1 MTKTAIVLL
10 LMAGVAVVQSAPS
23 LTVGDVTY
31 ENVTLKKEYPRSF
44 FIQHDGG
51 TVFIDRSAVSEEQ
64 IARLLGSSS
73 SDSTVKP
80 KADSGVATKD
90 YEEAKRL
97 LRGEDEG
104 DNWKRGVELMEK
116 AAEASH
122 PAAQYEWGVI
132 LIDAF
137 CVQQDGTKGE
147 EFLRK
152 AADAGDGQAIRQLAL
167 RERDPEKLAQGIK
180 KAAEAGDGH
189 AMVHLATTGGWPGVG
204 DGEEDSRA
212 WLDKAFA
219 TGDPEV
225 MVHAASMLSASSN
238 NPKGGERLQM
248 TKEEMQA
255 KAIEALRAGCKEN
268 VLDAYRDLAL
278 MLRRGDGVEKN
289 EAESKT
295 LMAEFNRRARQRA
308 AKGSIAARINLM
320 HGLQMSRA
328 EDADSQILRLA
339 NEVLAKSSYP
349 GHYTAA
355 ALFGARSVEGNDPT
369 SAEGISRALAWL
381 KERQAEKKNEGIAG
395 LIKSFEERLAKAS
408 TETAAE

>member
-1 MTKTAIVLL
+1 MTKAVSILL
-10 LMAGVAVVQSAPS
+10 LITGAVVAQGGPS
-23 LTVGDVTY
+23 LTVGDATY
-31 ENVTLKKEYPRSF
+31 ENVTLKNEYPRSI

-51 TVFIDRSAVSEEQ
+51 TAFIDRSALSEEQ
-64 IARLLGSSS
+64 IAQLLGPSS

-80 KADSGVATKD
+80 KADSGDATKD

-104 DNWKRGVELMEK
+104 DNWSRGVELMQK
-116 AAEASH
+116 AAEAGH
-122 PAAQYEWGVI
+122 PAAQFEWGVI

-152 AADAGDGQAIRQLAL
+152 AADAGNGQAICQLAL

-204 DGEEDSRA
+204 DGEADSRA

-225 MVHAASMLSASSN
+225 MVHAASMLSASSK
-238 NPKGGERLQM
+238 NPKGGERLRM
-248 TKEEMQA
+248 TKEEMQD

-295 LMAEFNRRARQRA
+295 LMAEFNRRARQTAGR
-308 AKGSIAARINLM
+308 GSMAARLKLM
-320 HGLQMSRA
+320 VGLQMSGA
-328 EDADSQILRLA
+328 EDADLEVLRLA
-339 NEVLAKSSYP
+339 TEMLEQSNYP
-349 GHYTAA
+349 GHYTVA
-355 ALFGARSVEGNDPT
+355 ALFGARSVEGNDPN
-369 SAEGISRALAWL
+369 SAEGISRALGWL
-381 KERQAEKKNEGIAG
+381 KERQAEKNDEGIAG
-395 LIKSFEERLAKAS
+395 LIKNFEERLAKAS
-408 TETAAE
+408 PETVAE